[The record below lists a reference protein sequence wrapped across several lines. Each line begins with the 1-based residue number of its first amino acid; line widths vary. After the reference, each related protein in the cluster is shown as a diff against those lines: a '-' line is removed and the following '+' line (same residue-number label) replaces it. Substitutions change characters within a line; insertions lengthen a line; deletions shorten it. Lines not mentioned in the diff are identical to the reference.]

1 MTKHMRLIIS
11 VLFIVI
17 IVLAVAIT
25 RFYSNT
31 DQSAELS
38 GTQPAVEKK
47 LSADNSG
54 NHIFTDSAGLYGI
67 IDSNERVIV
76 YPEWQEIKF
85 TDSDLC
91 IASKQIRGNKL
102 FGCIDYEG
110 NIAIPFVYS
119 DITDTKLSGR
129 TFYIAKSNNNI
140 KDGVKDD
147 SKDKITYV
155 IYDHNFNP
163 CFSRVWTSYKK
174 DENELVLTS
183 ENGVYRYSV
192 TANDVI
198 LRNAV
203 IKSETMDHAYELEV
217 TNKNLLSKLSIS
229 SLEKMSRA
237 VDKYIEYAF
246 TGNSRLLTNI
256 DAEQSAVF
264 LTLFPEDHSVTSKT
278 LMSLNDVSVY
288 SSTSDDDLDHYKI
301 YITANISTNSKMAD
315 GKIQYLRGDY
325 KAVMEFVYD
334 PEKGLRVLS
343 GDFVPNKL
351 SYPAKAAES
360 KQPADTNEKK
370 NEQQAH

>member
-91 IASKQIRGNKL
+91 IASKQIRGKKL

-119 DITDTKLSGR
+119 DIKSIKLSGR
-129 TFYIAKSNNNI
+129 TFYAAVSS
-140 KDGVKDD
+140 DD
-147 SKDKITYV
+147 STYV
-155 IYDHNFNP
+155 IYDQNFNP
-163 CFSRVWTSYKK
+163 CFSRVWTSYKE
-174 DENELVLTS
+174 DEDDLVLTS

-192 TANDVI
+192 TANDI
-198 LRNAV
+198 IFRNAV
-203 IKSETMDHAYELEV
+203 IKSETMNHSYELEV

-237 VDKYIEYAF
+237 VDRYIEYAF
-246 TGNSRLLTNI
+246 TGDSSLLKDI

-288 SSTSDDDLDHYKI
+288 SSISDDDLDHYKI

-315 GKIQYLRGDY
+315 SRIQYLRGDY
-325 KAVMEFVYD
+325 KAIMEFVYD

-351 SYPAKAAES
+351 SYPAKSTES
-360 KQPADTNEKK
+360 KQPADTNEKE

>member
-1 MTKHMRLIIS
+1 MTKHMRLIVS

-31 DQSAELS
+31 SQSTELS

-47 LSADNSG
+47 LGSDNSG
-54 NHIFTDSAGLYGI
+54 NHIFMDNAGLYGI

-85 TDSDLC
+85 TSSDLC
-91 IASKQIRGNKL
+91 IASKQIRGKKL

-110 NIAIPFVYS
+110 NISIPFVYS
-119 DITDTKLSGR
+119 DIKDINLSGR
-129 TFYIAKSNNNI
+129 TFYVASSS
-140 KDGVKDD
+140 DD
-147 SKDKITYV
+147 STYV
-155 IYDHNFNP
+155 IYDQNFNP
-163 CFSRVWTSYKK
+163 CFSRVWTSYKE
-174 DENELVLTS
+174 DENDLVLTS

-192 TANDVI
+192 TANDI
-198 LRNAV
+198 IFRNAAV
-203 IKSETMDHAYELEV
+203 KGKTMNHSYELEV

-246 TGNSRLLTNI
+246 KGDSSLLLDINA
-256 DAEQSAVF
+256 DQSAVF
-264 LTLFPEDHSVTSKT
+264 LTLFPEDHAVTSKT
-278 LMSLNDVSVY
+278 LMALNDVSVY
-288 SSTSDDDLDHYKI
+288 SVISDDGLEHYKV
-301 YITANISTNSKMAD
+301 YITADISTNSKMVD
-315 GKIQYLRGDY
+315 NKIQYLRGDY

-343 GDFVPNKL
+343 GDFIPNKL
-351 SYPAKAAES
+351 SYPAKTTES
-360 KQPADTNEKK
+360 KQPEDTNEKK